1 MISESNRWM
10 NKHQLKRV
18 MTKQG
23 YFNNKASCRSLAQT
37 SFCNQQWSTA
47 VGVTRN
53 GTQWRPWDMEKNHSI
68 DHSLNN
74 TWQYHLNVYQYT
86 CCITLYRSCIY
97 IQKHWIGKDVYFS
110 SRVIANTR
118 TAWKLRPGTAFH
130 DYLGNERSFSFYL
143 SLSFVTAAITLDR
156 SHLLPSFSFSIV
168 CHWHSPP
175 PPFILFSWS
184 NPTLSANSFEHA
196 PLAIHLWNTSA
207 VSAISSRQCTTFTM
221 SWILRHYQEPLISL
235 LWSNKMGNLH
245 VHRFMSDLV
254 NCQCLCHKRKRY
266 SISF

>member
-143 SLSFVTAAITLDR
+143 SLSLSLLCYCCHHTWPISTSFLFSPFPSFVIDIL
-156 SHLLPSFSFSIV
+156 LLPLYFFLVESHF
-168 CHWHSPP
+168 PQTR
-175 PPFILFSWS
+175 L
-184 NPTLSANSFEHA
+184 NTLH
-196 PLAIHLWNTSA
+196 
-207 VSAISSRQCTTFTM
+207 
-221 SWILRHYQEPLISL
+221 
-235 LWSNKMGNLH
+235 
-245 VHRFMSDLV
+245 
-254 NCQCLCHKRKRY
+254 
-266 SISF
+266 